1 MGDKIKIHNLRKNL
15 AKTYIIG
22 KNTSFFQNNFIKKEL
37 IIKFA
42 IN

>member
-15 AKTYIIG
+15 AKTIHYW
-22 KNTSFFQNNFIKKEL
+22 KNTSFFSKQLHKEKL